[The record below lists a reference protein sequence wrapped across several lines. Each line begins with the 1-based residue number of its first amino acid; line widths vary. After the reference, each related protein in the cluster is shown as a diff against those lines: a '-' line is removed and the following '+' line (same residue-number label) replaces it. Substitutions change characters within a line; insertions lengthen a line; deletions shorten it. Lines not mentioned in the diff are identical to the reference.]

1 MGSVKKGAISTPFAD
16 AVAKPK
22 GGLASPAPAQN
33 NKSGKK

>member
-1 MGSVKKGAISTPFAD
+1 MKKGGITQTPFKD

-22 GGLASPAPAQN
+22 GGLSSPAPAQN

>member
-1 MGSVKKGAISTPFAD
+1 MAKKGGITNTPFKD
-16 AVAKPK
+16 AVAKAG